1 MKLFVKNL
9 VNRILQ
15 VKYHP
20 TDVFFS
26 YHYQRHNQR
35 RQEHL
40 ASLELPI
47 ENSTVLEVGAGIGD
61 HTSFFLDRGCKVTST
76 EPRRDNLKVLRT
88 RYPDL
93 RVEQLDLDAPDI
105 LFDETFQIVY
115 CYGTLYHLK
124 KPMEAIKFMANRCTK
139 MLLLETCVSMGDEQA
154 INLCMERADNQSQSI
169 HGQGCRPTRNWI
181 YNILKRHFSHVYVPT
196 TQPWHEEFPLDWRG
210 EPSNDLTRAVFIA
223 SRQTIN
229 SSVLFEGII
238 DRQKR
243 H

>member
-9 VNRILQ
+9 LDRILR

-40 ASLELPI
+40 ASLGLSI

-61 HTSFFLDRGCKVTST
+61 HTSFFLDRGCKVIST
-76 EPRRDNLKVLRT
+76 EPRKDNLDVLRS
-88 RYPDL
+88 RFPGL
-93 RVEQLDLDAPDI
+93 RVEPLDLDAPNI
-105 LFDETFQIVY
+105 LLDETFHIVY

-124 KPMEAIKFMANRCTK
+124 KPAEAIQFMANRCSK

-154 INLCMERADNQSQSI
+154 INLCIERAEDQSQSI
-169 HGQGCRPTRNWI
+169 YGKGCRPTRNWI
-181 YNILKRHFSHVYVPT
+181 YNILKRHFSHVYMPT

-210 EPSNDLTRAVFIA
+210 EPLNALTRAVFVA

-229 SSVLFEGII
+229 SPVLIEGIV
-238 DRQKR
+238 DLQKR